1 MSGQKRSDTDEMTF
15 AEHIDALRPHLVRGV
30 LAILALAVAAF
41 LCKGLLIDGVLF
53 GPMSAGFPTN
63 RLLVWMAGLAGIE
76 FVPGIERM
84 QLINTAMAGQFN
96 LHLKISMVAAFC
108 IGFPYLLWELWRF
121 ARPALTERELRGC
134 RRFVFYVSAGFFAG
148 LLFGYFIIAPLTIG
162 FLSQYSVS
170 EQVTNMIDVSS
181 YLSTVLNVSIAC
193 AVVFQLPLLVY
204 FLTRMGLVS
213 PDFLRRYRRHALVA
227 LAILSAVITPARRIQ
242 HDSGP
247 AAVVRI
253 VRIQHPD
260 FGTDAAEKLRN
271 GGSNNGGEIDSERTK
286 EASCFQDAFSF
297 SRAGHATARS
307 ISAPFFAGV
316 RSYFR
321 GESGSLDITR

>member
-108 IGFPYLLWELWRF
+108 IGFPCCGSCGASR
-121 ARPALTERELRGC
+121 
-134 RRFVFYVSAGFFAG
+134 
-148 LLFGYFIIAPLTIG
+148 
-162 FLSQYSVS
+162 
-170 EQVTNMIDVSS
+170 
-181 YLSTVLNVSIAC
+181 
-193 AVVFQLPLLVY
+193 
-204 FLTRMGLVS
+204 
-213 PDFLRRYRRHALVA
+213 
-227 LAILSAVITPARRIQ
+227 ARRLPSANCADAG
-242 HDSGP
+242 DSCSMS
-247 AAVVRI
+247 R
-253 VRIQHPD
+253 RD
-260 FGTDAAEKLRN
+260 
-271 GGSNNGGEIDSERTK
+271 
-286 EASCFQDAFSF
+286 F
-297 SRAGHATARS
+297 SRDCCSA
-307 ISAPFFAGV
+307 IS
-316 RSYFR
+316 
-321 GESGSLDITR
+321 

>member
-170 EQVTNMIDVSS
+170 EHGTRKPRFP
-181 YLSTVLNVSIAC
+181 AP
-193 AVVFQLPLLVY
+193 LPPP
-204 FLTRMGLVS
+204 R
-213 PDFLRRYRRHALVA
+213 PRRAGDSLGGHH
-227 LAILSAVITPARRIQ
+227 PARRIQ

-260 FGTDAAEKLRN
+260 FGTDAAEKLRD
-271 GGSNNGGEIDSERTK
+271 GGNNNGGEIDSEQTK

>member
-1 MSGQKRSDTDEMTF
+1 
-15 AEHIDALRPHLVRGV
+15 
-30 LAILALAVAAF
+30 
-41 LCKGLLIDGVLF
+41 
-53 GPMSAGFPTN
+53 
-63 RLLVWMAGLAGIE
+63 
-76 FVPGIERM
+76 M

-148 LLFGYFIIAPLTIG
+148 LLFGYFVIAPLTIG

-170 EQVTNMIDVSS
+170 EQVTNMIDVGS

-227 LAILSAVITPARRIQ
+227 LAILSAVITPPDVFSMILVLLPLFGLYEYSIRI
-242 HDSGP
+242 
-247 AAVVRI
+247 
-253 VRIQHPD
+253 
-260 FGTDAAEKLRN
+260 
-271 GGSNNGGEIDSERTK
+271 SERTL
-286 EASCFQDAFSF
+286 
-297 SRAGHATARS
+297 RRS
-307 ISAPFFAGV
+307 SGTEGV
-316 RSYFR
+316 TTE
-321 GESGSLDITR
+321 GK

>member
-148 LLFGYFIIAPLTIG
+148 LLFGYFVIAPLTIG

-170 EQVTNMIDVSS
+170 EQVTNMIDVGS
-181 YLSTVLNVSIAC
+181 YLSTVLNAAGLFPDPHGSRKPRFPAP
-193 AVVFQLPLLVY
+193 LPPP
-204 FLTRMGLVS
+204 R
-213 PDFLRRYRRHALVA
+213 PRRAGDSLGGHH
-227 LAILSAVITPARRIQ
+227 PARRIQ

-260 FGTDAAEKLRN
+260 FGTDAAEKLRD
-271 GGSNNGGEIDSERTK
+271 GGNNNGGEIDSERTK
-286 EASCFQDAFSF
+286 EAS
-297 SRAGHATARS
+297 
-307 ISAPFFAGV
+307 
-316 RSYFR
+316 
-321 GESGSLDITR
+321 

>member
-63 RLLVWMAGLAGIE
+63 RLLVWMAG
-76 FVPGIERM
+76 
-84 QLINTAMAGQFN
+84 QFN

-148 LLFGYFIIAPLTIG
+148 LLFGYFVIAPLTIG

-170 EQVTNMIDVSS
+170 EQVTNMIDVGS

-227 LAILSAVITPARRIQ
+227 LAILSAVITPPDVFSMILVLLPLFGLYEYSIRI
-242 HDSGP
+242 
-247 AAVVRI
+247 
-253 VRIQHPD
+253 
-260 FGTDAAEKLRN
+260 
-271 GGSNNGGEIDSERTK
+271 SERTL
-286 EASCFQDAFSF
+286 
-297 SRAGHATARS
+297 RRS
-307 ISAPFFAGV
+307 
-316 RSYFR
+316 
-321 GESGSLDITR
+321 SGTEGTTTEGK

>member
-76 FVPGIERM
+76 FVPGIEHM

-108 IGFPYLLWELWRF
+108 IGFPYQLWELWRF

-148 LLFGYFIIAPLTIG
+148 LLFGYFVIAPLTIG

-170 EQVTNMIDVSS
+170 EQVTNMIDVGS

-227 LAILSAVITPARRIQ
+227 LAILSAVITPPAVFSMILVLLPLFGLYEYSIRI
-242 HDSGP
+242 
-247 AAVVRI
+247 
-253 VRIQHPD
+253 
-260 FGTDAAEKLRN
+260 
-271 GGSNNGGEIDSERTK
+271 SERTL
-286 EASCFQDAFSF
+286 
-297 SRAGHATARS
+297 RRS
-307 ISAPFFAGV
+307 
-316 RSYFR
+316 
-321 GESGSLDITR
+321 SGTEGTTTEGK

>member
-108 IGFPYLLWELWRF
+108 IGFPYLLALIAAGGVLYTLGAWF
-121 ARPALTERELRGC
+121 YARQGFRYHHMVWHLLINLAVAAHFTGI
-134 RRFVFYVSAGFFAG
+134 VF
-148 LLFGYFIIAPLTIG
+148 
-162 FLSQYSVS
+162 FLY
-170 EQVTNMIDVSS
+170 
-181 YLSTVLNVSIAC
+181 
-193 AVVFQLPLLVY
+193 
-204 FLTRMGLVS
+204 
-213 PDFLRRYRRHALVA
+213 
-227 LAILSAVITPARRIQ
+227 
-242 HDSGP
+242 
-247 AAVVRI
+247 
-253 VRIQHPD
+253 
-260 FGTDAAEKLRN
+260 
-271 GGSNNGGEIDSERTK
+271 
-286 EASCFQDAFSF
+286 
-297 SRAGHATARS
+297 
-307 ISAPFFAGV
+307 
-316 RSYFR
+316 
-321 GESGSLDITR
+321 

>member
-170 EQVTNMIDVSS
+170 EQVTNMIDVGS

-204 FLTRMGLVS
+204 FLTRMGLV
-213 PDFLRRYRRHALVA
+213 
-227 LAILSAVITPARRIQ
+227 LSLIHI
-242 HDSGP
+242 
-247 AAVVRI
+247 
-253 VRIQHPD
+253 
-260 FGTDAAEKLRN
+260 
-271 GGSNNGGEIDSERTK
+271 
-286 EASCFQDAFSF
+286 
-297 SRAGHATARS
+297 
-307 ISAPFFAGV
+307 
-316 RSYFR
+316 
-321 GESGSLDITR
+321 

>member
-53 GPMSAGFPTN
+53 GPMSDGFPTN
-63 RLLVWMAGLAGIE
+63 RLL
-76 FVPGIERM
+76 F
-84 QLINTAMAGQFN
+84 LI
-96 LHLKISMVAAFC
+96 ISMVAAFC
-108 IGFPYLLWELWRF
+108 CVLLFLMWELWRF

-148 LLFGYFIIAPLTIG
+148 LLFGYFVIAPLTIG

-170 EQVTNMIDVSS
+170 EQVTNMIDVGS

-227 LAILSAVITPARRIQ
+227 LAILSAVITPPDVFSMILVLLPLFGLYEYSIRI
-242 HDSGP
+242 
-247 AAVVRI
+247 
-253 VRIQHPD
+253 
-260 FGTDAAEKLRN
+260 
-271 GGSNNGGEIDSERTK
+271 SERTL
-286 EASCFQDAFSF
+286 
-297 SRAGHATARS
+297 RRS
-307 ISAPFFAGV
+307 
-316 RSYFR
+316 
-321 GESGSLDITR
+321 SGTEGTTTEGK

>member
-96 LHLKISMVAAFC
+96 LHLKISMVA
-108 IGFPYLLWELWRF
+108 
-121 ARPALTERELRGC
+121 RPALTERELRGC

-148 LLFGYFIIAPLTIG
+148 LLFGYFVIAPLTIG

-170 EQVTNMIDVSS
+170 EQVTNMIDVGS

-227 LAILSAVITPARRIQ
+227 LAILSAVITPPDVFSMILVLLPLFGLYEYSIRI
-242 HDSGP
+242 
-247 AAVVRI
+247 
-253 VRIQHPD
+253 
-260 FGTDAAEKLRN
+260 
-271 GGSNNGGEIDSERTK
+271 SERTL
-286 EASCFQDAFSF
+286 
-297 SRAGHATARS
+297 RRS
-307 ISAPFFAGV
+307 
-316 RSYFR
+316 
-321 GESGSLDITR
+321 SGTEGTTTEGK

>member
-76 FVPGIERM
+76 FVPGIEHM

-134 RRFVFYVSAGFFAG
+134 RRFVFYVSAGF
-148 LLFGYFIIAPLTIG
+148 
-162 FLSQYSVS
+162 SRDCCS
-170 EQVTNMIDVSS
+170 
-181 YLSTVLNVSIAC
+181 
-193 AVVFQLPLLVY
+193 
-204 FLTRMGLVS
+204 
-213 PDFLRRYRRHALVA
+213 
-227 LAILSAVITPARRIQ
+227 AIS
-242 HDSGP
+242 
-247 AAVVRI
+247 
-253 VRIQHPD
+253 
-260 FGTDAAEKLRN
+260 
-271 GGSNNGGEIDSERTK
+271 
-286 EASCFQDAFSF
+286 
-297 SRAGHATARS
+297 
-307 ISAPFFAGV
+307 
-316 RSYFR
+316 
-321 GESGSLDITR
+321 

>member
-162 FLSQYSVS
+162 
-170 EQVTNMIDVSS
+170 S
-181 YLSTVLNVSIAC
+181 YRSTVLNVSIAC

-227 LAILSAVITPARRIQ
+227 LAILSAVITPPDVFSMILVLLPLFGLYEYSIRI
-242 HDSGP
+242 
-247 AAVVRI
+247 
-253 VRIQHPD
+253 
-260 FGTDAAEKLRN
+260 
-271 GGSNNGGEIDSERTK
+271 SERTL
-286 EASCFQDAFSF
+286 
-297 SRAGHATARS
+297 RRS
-307 ISAPFFAGV
+307 
-316 RSYFR
+316 
-321 GESGSLDITR
+321 SGTEGTTTEGK